1 MSVDFPEFGF
11 PTIAT
16 VNPDLI
22 DSEKLKAFF
31 SFSKSFSK
39 IKIVLLIFLINP
51 TPPITGVGLIFFLFV

>member
-11 PTIAT
+11 PTMAT

-31 SFSKSFSK
+31 SLSKSFSK
-39 IKIVLLIFLINP
+39 LNIVLLMFFIKLIC
-51 TPPITGVGLIFFLFV
+51 

>member
-22 DSEKLKAFF
+22 DSEKLKAIY
-31 SFSKSFSK
+31 SFSKSFTKNKK
-39 IKIVLLIFLINP
+39 IMIII
-51 TPPITGVGLIFFLFV
+51 